1 MLPAETFN
9 AIKTLAQ
16 TAQTSIRTKANGH
29 TFIDNIPGKEPQ
41 YALAVP
47 SAVVRKINRLEDFV
61 NLLTARKD
69 GGFTSD
75 GFSIPFSE
83 DFPDNPMEVSNEGS
97 VVYFDAGHVVYQE
110 SPGDL
115 RGLTAH
121 MAMVMTPE
129 FKWLAGD
136 SVKSYDH
143 KEFVRVLRIVLRN
156 CLPASNLL
164 SIVREAKFNTN
175 AVANSVQQ
183 VSRQSFGRDVQ
194 AEVIGLQAIPE
205 EVVLM
210 VQPFENL
217 KNKFKVECAIEIDA
231 STSSFKLTPFP
242 GQLVDAVDA
251 AMNVI
256 YNRVVE
262 IVPAYYGRPE

>member
-9 AIKTLAQ
+9 AIRDLAQ
-16 TAQTSIRTKANGH
+16 SAQLPGREGH
-29 TFIDNIPGKEPQ
+29 NNHTMLDIIPGKNPE
-41 YALAVP
+41 YVLAVP
-47 SAVVRKINRLEDFV
+47 NSVNRKINRLEDFV

-69 GGFTSD
+69 GGFTND
-75 GFSIPFSE
+75 GASVPFSQ

-97 VVYFDAGHVVYQE
+97 VVYLDVVSVNYEE

-115 RGLTAH
+115 RGLTAK
-121 MAMVMTPE
+121 MAMVQTPE
-129 FKWLAGD
+129 FKWLSELSA
-136 SVKSYDH
+136 KSYDH

-175 AVANSVQQ
+175 AVASSVQQ